1 MIIIFY
7 LLYFVKSNNRKILNY
22 NIIPFR
28 YSLFFDIKSEGFEG
42 FTEIN
47 IHIKQSQDFIDLNVQ
62 ELDIE
67 NVTLDDEQNEYKLTY
82 SNISE
87 DVLRVNIG
95 KSLEKNQNYILKF
108 KYKGKYSKQMDGI
121 YKSDYNNTPIYSTH
135 FEATSARKAFPSFDQ
150 PDLKAKFILKVKA
163 PEDFIVLSNS
173 SVKEKI
179 GTTYT
184 FNTTKP
190 MSTYLVA
197 FVVGKLDFIQTT
209 SNNNIPIKIYAD
221 KEDLFT
227 ANFALKVAKEALDF
241 FERYFEIKYPFPKL
255 DLVAIPS
262 FAMGAM
268 ENWGLVTFRKSS
280 LLYNNKTDST
290 GSKLLVADT
299 VSHEIAHM
307 WFGNLVTMKWWND
320 LWLNEGFA
328 TWAATMAIH
337 NLPKNLIDF
346 DVWTNFINQDFE
358 YGMEYDALQVS
369 HPIAVE
375 VNNPNEI
382 NQIFD
387 QISYNK
393 GASIIR
399 MLEKYTKHENFRKGI
414 QRYMNAFSYSN
425 ATSTDLF
432 KFQDNP
438 NIVINMVNSWIN
450 QEGFPLITVKE
461 TSDSLE
467 LTQSRFLTGNKNDDK
482 KIWIIPLTIQFYGD
496 EPQDYFF
503 NEKTI
508 KVPKKNEIYKINLSN
523 SGVYRVL
530 YSKETFEKI
539 LTNLDD
545 VKEKLNIINDLFAL
559 GLGGYIDIRWV
570 LKTVMEKINIRNYE
584 ILKSILYNL
593 ENLCKFYYNDFE
605 NLHILKNIIRFFI
618 DKDIDSLELKEEGKT
633 ITERLKNGLIL
644 HFGVFI
650 EDENT
655 LSKLKKYYENY
666 VKYGGGICPDYT
678 YSMFS
683 SVVDEKFSEIFN
695 IAKTSKITN
704 IKIMALKA
712 LGSVKNI
719 DNLNILMNA
728 FNEFERQNLNY
739 FFAGLSSNLV
749 HRKKVVMFFI
759 DNYYKIK
766 EYTNNDSIFNTS
778 MCHILG
784 QISDPELNKIINSFL
799 KKLKNDGGDRTIKR
813 IQEYNKIAYDFRIKV
828 KKIVY

>member
-1 MIIIFY
+1 MVFIFF
-7 LLYFVKSNNRKILNY
+7 LLYFIRSDTRKILNY
-22 NIIPFR
+22 NVVPFY
-28 YSLFFDIKSEGFEG
+28 YSLYFNIKLESFEG
-42 FTEIN
+42 ITEID
-47 IHIKQSQDFIDLNVQ
+47 IYIKQSQEFIDLNVQ
-62 ELDIE
+62 NLDIQE
-67 NVTLDDEQNEYKLTY
+67 VVLNDGQNDYKLY
-82 SNISE
+82 FINISN
-87 DVLRVNIG
+87 DVLRVYT
-95 KSLEKNQNYILKF
+95 KKLLQKNQNYTIKF

-121 YKSDYNNTPIYSTH
+121 YKSDYNGTPIYSTH

-150 PDLKAKFILKVKA
+150 PDLKAKFDLKIKA

-173 SVKEKI
+173 SLKEKI
-179 GTTYT
+179 ETTYT

-197 FVVGKLDFIQTT
+197 FVVGKLDYIQTT
-209 SNNNIPIKIYAD
+209 SDNDIPIKIYAD
-221 KEDLFT
+221 KEDLF
-227 ANFALKVAKEALDF
+227 AAKFALNVAKESLDF
-241 FERYFEIKYPFPKL
+241 FERYFNIKYPFPKL

-280 LLYNNKTDST
+280 LLYNKKTDST
-290 GSKLLVADT
+290 GSKLLVAET
-299 VSHEIAHM
+299 VSHELAHM

-328 TWAATMAIH
+328 TWAAAMAVH
-337 NLPKNLIDF
+337 NLPNELIDF

-399 MLEKYTKHENFRKGI
+399 MLEKYTKHEKFRLGI
-414 QRYMNAFSYSN
+414 QKYMNAFSYSN

-432 KFQDNP
+432 KFQDNSE
-438 NIVINMVNSWIN
+438 IVIDMVNSWIN

-461 TSDSLE
+461 TADSLE
-467 LTQSRFLTGNKNDDK
+467 LTQTRFLTGKKRNDERT
-482 KIWIIPLTIQFYGD
+482 WIIPLTIQFYGE

-503 NEKTI
+503 SEKTLKI
-508 KVPKKNEIYKINLSN
+508 SKNNDLYKLNLSN

-530 YSKETFEKI
+530 YSKETFERI
-539 LTNLDD
+539 ITNLDD
-545 VKEKLNIINDLFAL
+545 DKEKLNIINDLFAL
-559 GLGGYIDIRWV
+559 GLGGYVDIRWV
-570 LKTVMEKINIRNYE
+570 IKIITEKCKVSNYE

-593 ENLCKFYYNDFE
+593 ENLCKFYYNDSD
-605 NLHILKNIIRFFI
+605 NLNIIKNIIKTFI
-618 DKDIDSLELKEEGKT
+618 EKDIESLELKEEGKT

-650 EDENT
+650 EDKNT
-655 LSKLKKYYENY
+655 FLKLHKYYENY
-666 VKYGGGICPDYT
+666 VKFGGGICPDYT

-683 SVVDEKFSEIFN
+683 AVVDEKFDEIFN

-712 LGSVKNI
+712 LGNVKNI
-719 DNLNILMNA
+719 ENLNTFMNA
-728 FNEFERQNLNY
+728 FSEFERQNLNY
-739 FFAGLSSNLV
+739 FFAGLSTNLI
-749 HRKKVVMFFI
+749 HRKKIVMFFI
-759 DNYYKIK
+759 NNYDKIK
-766 EYTNNDSIFNTS
+766 EYTNNDSIFNSS

-784 QISDPELNKIINSFL
+784 QISDSELYKTIDNFL
-799 KKLKNDGGDRTIKR
+799 KELKHEGGDRTVKR
-813 IQEYNKIAYDFRIKV
+813 IQEYNQIAHNFRKQY
-828 KKIVY
+828 KKIIF